1 MLVICLQI
9 YESFRIVVQKSA
21 NFFIKK
27 LCFLRFNKLYVLI
40 WLDLAQ

>member
-9 YESFRIVVQKSA
+9 YESFWIVVQKSA

-27 LCFLRFNKLYVLI
+27 LCFPRFNKLYAVFR
-40 WLDLAQ
+40 LDFAQ

>member
-9 YESFRIVVQKSA
+9 YERFWIVVQKSA

-27 LCFLRFNKLYVLI
+27 LRFLRFNKLYVLF